1 MRRIFSSTGACVAF
15 LVLSALV
22 LCGLTWVTIASLQV
36 ETAQRE
42 ATLRADR
49 TTQERLALWRMDGLF
64 LPVFGAETN
73 RPFAHYSALHTAF
86 PAVDPDL
93 GNDLQNSINLRLPS
107 PLLSTDL
114 PNWMALHFQID
125 PEYGWESPQVL
136 SGDLVD
142 RLGGP
147 PNWLPLQNVTA
158 TRQVLLAQLAQKFPK
173 EQVLKQLDSFERRLD
188 DQELFLVPAPL
199 PPEPSNSKGGE
210 GSNLSEARPQAPP
223 SLEGLTRLAP
233 DQSSQKKKADSIDD
247 SAPGTARE
255 LSRNIDLL
263 RMQWGE
269 KDGRFMRGSADNT
282 APTAGLGAQVLGGGG
297 GFSGSGGMGTAQS
310 GAQFGLGGRVGNSNL
325 QNSPTVQSA
334 AGPNTDYEKRDAI
347 TKNATRSSVENL
359 PSPRGTT
366 TIFDKAAQPAP
377 APLNRG
383 ASQAPAQS
391 SPAVAGPTGGN
402 RTEPTP
408 MAPGTAGAG
417 FAASG
422 AMPAH
427 SAMPAPSAMPAG
439 PGGPGGGAPPGIA
452 SRAAATGSVE
462 KAIEARPV
470 DLKDKTDRPAGK
482 ELAKVEMKTEEGK
495 KSPQGK
501 PFGETKEEQDK
512 APELQAKQMKATAP
526 QNELEKRKALE
537 ELERESADKLNFYF
551 STIVAEPKAAPQPQP
566 IAVQVGPLRSQ
577 WLSADDGSHYL
588 ILVRAARMEAK
599 TIYQGIVLDWP
610 QVQEQLQDLVQDI
623 FPNSNFKRVLPGD
636 TPNPELA
643 MTILPVQL
651 EPTISPDLPSARWSP
666 LRTGLALAWVSAITA
681 LLAVGFG
688 GRALLDLSERRIRFV
703 SAVTHELRTPL
714 TSLRLYLDLLT
725 SGMIEDP
732 DKQKE
737 YLNTLA
743 NESERLNRLIENVL
757 DFARLEKR
765 SLQASRA
772 NVAVSELTEQI
783 QQTWTERCASEG
795 REFVLVSTVPVDQTI
810 LTDLR
815 MAGQILGNLIDNAR
829 KYSRDSADPR
839 IWLWVKPGERGRIVL
854 EVEDRGPGVPA
865 RERSTIFRPF
875 RRGNEADFTAGGA
888 GLGLALAKQW
898 AEMLGGTLTYRTPEG
913 GIGACFRLELPSK

>member
-15 LVLSALV
+15 LLLSALV

-93 GNDLQNSINLRLPS
+93 GNEQQNSINLRLPS

-147 PNWLPLQNVTA
+147 PNWLSLQNVTA

-199 PPEPSNSKGGE
+199 PPEPSTPKGGE

-223 SLEGLTRLAP
+223 SSEGLTRLAP
-233 DQSSQKKKADSIDD
+233 DQSSQKKMSDSIDD
-247 SAPGTARE
+247 SAPGKARE

-263 RMQWGE
+263 RMQLGE

-282 APTAGLGAQVLGGGG
+282 APMAGLGAQVLGGGG

-310 GAQFGLGGRVGNSNL
+310 GAQFGLGGRGGNFPP
-325 QNSPTVQSA
+325 QNTPTLQSA
-334 AGPNTDYEKRDAI
+334 AGPNSDYEKRDAI

-359 PSPRGTT
+359 PSNRVAQM
-366 TIFDKAAQPAP
+366 FDKAAQPAP
-377 APLNRG
+377 MPLGRV
-383 ASQAPAQS
+383 A
-391 SPAVAGPTGGN
+391 SPAAPTIASVNVASKP
-402 RTEPTP
+402 EATP
-408 MAPGTAGAG
+408 MAPGRSFPGVPAP
-417 FAASG
+417 G
-422 AMPAH
+422 AMPA
-427 SAMPAPSAMPAG
+427 
-439 PGGPGGGAPPGIA
+439 PGGPGGGPQPVAPSAAPPGAA
-452 SRAAATGSVE
+452 SKAPATGSDE
-462 KAIEARPV
+462 KVNDARAV
-470 DLKDKTDRPAGK
+470 DLKENKDRTAGK
-482 ELAKVEMKTEEGK
+482 DLAKVEMKTEAV
-495 KSPQGK
+495 KSPEQK
-501 PFGETKEEQDK
+501 PSGETKEELNK
-512 APELQAKQMKATAP
+512 HPELLAKQMKTPAP

-537 ELERESADKLNFYF
+537 ELERESADKLSFYF

-599 TIYQGIVLDWP
+599 TIYQGIVLDWS

-651 EPTISPDLPSARWSP
+651 EPTSSPDLPSARWSP

-783 QQTWTERCASEG
+783 SQTWTERCASEG
-795 REFVLVSTVPVDQTI
+795 REFVVVSTVPVDQTI

-898 AEMLGGTLTYRTPEG
+898 AEMLGGSLTYRTPEG